1 MSLYDSAYRCKWL
14 FMKSIH
20 SSIRSVPK
28 AVISDLFRDVRNASH
43 HERES
48 RDMIQR
54 SDYFPTLYRFLTFV
68 HWHSL
73 CKICFLCLKDID
85 TFSDHQQRWC
95 SVPRALIKCPF
106 LLFLRLPVC
115 FLFVFV
121 FFFFWWSSI
130 ISLSFLASPGA
141 HSKRTDR
148 ISRIVPLGS
157 RDDANDV
164 GYNQGLSHDGN
175 STVSLS
181 LVACRVA
188 TLLFVFVVFQLLSGL
203 KRSINE

>member
-115 FLFVFV
+115 FVFV
-121 FFFFWWSSI
+121 LFFFLVVFHHLSVFLGFSRSSFEKDRQN
-130 ISLSFLASPGA
+130 LAYRSF
-141 HSKRTDR
+141 
-148 ISRIVPLGS
+148 
-157 RDDANDV
+157 
-164 GYNQGLSHDGN
+164 GLSRRRQRRR
-175 STVSLS
+175 L
-181 LVACRVA
+181 
-188 TLLFVFVVFQLLSGL
+188 
-203 KRSINE
+203 

>member
-85 TFSDHQQRWC
+85 TLSDHQQRWC

-121 FFFFWWSSI
+121 FFSGGLPSSLCLSWLLQELI
-130 ISLSFLASPGA
+130 RIGQTESRVSFLWALATTPTTSVITKASA
-141 HSKRTDR
+141 MM
-148 ISRIVPLGS
+148 
-157 RDDANDV
+157 
-164 GYNQGLSHDGN
+164 
-175 STVSLS
+175 
-181 LVACRVA
+181 A
-188 TLLFVFVVFQLLSGL
+188 TAQYHYH
-203 KRSINE
+203 